1 MGSPSQNNG
10 VTLGALKPQTTFGD
24 YNNILFA
31 ITQAIS
37 KLQTATLVQVK
48 SCTNAGELDP
58 VGFVDVVPLVN
69 QIDGSGNPTPHV
81 TIYNVPYLRIQG
93 GSNAVIIDPEPGDIG
108 IAVFASRD
116 ISKVKT
122 TKSQAN
128 PGSFRQYDFSDA
140 LYLGGVLNGS
150 PTQYVRFSSDGIE
163 IDTPNT
169 ITLRGSEIVIDGP
182 VSQSGGNVTID
193 ASLSVTGDVTAGGS
207 PISLVHHKHT
217 SASPGSPTSEP
228 LP

>member
-1 MGSPSQNNG
+1 MSQLQNNG
-10 VTLGALKPQTTFGD
+10 TSLGPLRPQSTWGE
-24 YNNILFA
+24 YNNVLFA
-31 ITQAIS
+31 ITQALS
-37 KLQTATLVQVK
+37 KLQTATLVKVQA
-48 SCTNAGELDP
+48 CTNDGGLSP
-58 VGFVDVVPLVN
+58 VGYVDVLPLVN

-116 ISKVKT
+116 ISKVKA
-122 TKSQAN
+122 TKTQAN

-140 LYLGGVLNGS
+140 LYLGGVLNAV
-150 PTQYVRFSSDGIE
+150 PQQFIRFGADGI
-163 IDTPNT
+163 TVTSPNI
-169 ITLRGSEIVIDGP
+169 ITLKGSQIVIDGA
-182 VSQSGGNVTID
+182 VSQSGGNVTLD
-193 ASLSVTGDVTAGGS
+193 SDLSVTGDVEAGGS

-217 SASPGSPTSEP
+217 SAAAGSPTSEP

>member
-1 MGSPSQNNG
+1 MANNEL
-10 VTLGALKPQTTFGD
+10 TSGALTPADTWGQ

-37 KLQTATLVQVK
+37 KLQTVTLVKIQA
-48 SCTNAGELDP
+48 CTNEGELSP
-58 VGFVDVVPLVN
+58 VGFVDVLPLVN

-116 ISKVKT
+116 ISKIKT
-122 TKSQAN
+122 TKAQAN

-140 LYLGGVLNGS
+140 LYLGGVLNGV
-150 PTQYVRFSSDGIE
+150 PVQFVRFSGDGVNIE
-163 IDTPNT
+163 TPNT
-169 ITLRGSEIVIDGP
+169 LTLKGSQIVIDGP
-182 VSQSGGNVTID
+182 VSQSGGDVTLD
-193 ASLSVTGDVTAGGS
+193 STLSVTGDVEAGGS

-217 SASPGSPTSEP
+217 SATAGSPTSEP

>member
-1 MGSPSQNNG
+1 MANNEL
-10 VTLGALKPQTTFGD
+10 TSGALTPADTWGQ

-37 KLQTATLVQVK
+37 KLQTVTLVKIQA
-48 SCTNAGELDP
+48 CTNEGELSP
-58 VGFVDVVPLVN
+58 VGFVDVLPLVN

-116 ISKVKT
+116 ISKIKT
-122 TKSQAN
+122 TKAQAN

-140 LYLGGVLNGS
+140 LYLGGVLNGV
-150 PTQYVRFSSDGIE
+150 PVQFVRFSGDGVNIE
-163 IDTPNT
+163 TPNT
-169 ITLRGSEIVIDGP
+169 LTLKGSQIVIDGP
-182 VSQSGGNVTID
+182 VSQSGGDVTLD
-193 ASLSVTGDVTAGGS
+193 SNLSVTGDVEAGGS

-217 SASPGSPTSEP
+217 SATAGSPTSEP